1 MDLARH
7 AFHSKMPAIKE
18 NRTQA
23 SEEGLGV
30 KMTGIPSYWCKILP
44 TLLLGALI
52 AGMAMTLGLASA
64 FAQDETA
71 SVEADAATAPAL
83 LGPDELRK
91 LLAPVVFY
99 PDDLLAIVLPAAT
112 NPLQIVQAQRLL
124 DKRKSDPNAQPDA
137 EWDPAVLALLNYP
150 EVIAKMN
157 ADLTWTEDLGNAVI
171 DQQSDVMDMIQQIRA
186 EASAAGYL
194 KSDEKQVVVQ
204 ETDTIII
211 QPSDPEIIYVPD
223 YDPQVVYVQHYNDY
237 PPPYYYP
244 TPYPYYYSPAAAFWT
259 GAFIGA
265 AFSYGFNWG
274 GGDIDINVG
283 GDNINIG
290 GGDNINIGDRGDR
303 VDHRTGDRF
312 NADKQRVNGQDKMK
326 WSGNKA
332 RQKQTTGRKQAAQKR
347 AGTLPAN
354 SNRAAKGTRQTG
366 GAGNKAQ
373 KQRAGDRKSSNLKN
387 PALGNPSSKRDAT
400 KSRSKGSKSMQNRN
414 QRSGASQQRG
424 GSQQRATQ
432 NRSRSQAGAFGG
444 YGSGSKASRSS
455 SRGSTSMRTSR
466 SGGSRGGG
474 RR

>member
-1 MDLARH
+1 MMGKSRSWFQIAPALFFGGFGAWLALT
-7 AFHSKMPAIKE
+7 A
-18 NRTQA
+18 
-23 SEEGLGV
+23 
-30 KMTGIPSYWCKILP
+30 
-44 TLLLGALI
+44 GA
-52 AGMAMTLGLASA
+52 APV
-64 FAQDETA
+64 FAQEETA
-71 SVEADAATAPAL
+71 AVETDAEPAPAL

-91 LLAPVVFY
+91 LVAPVVFY

-112 NPLQIVQAQRLL
+112 SPLQIVQAQRLL
-124 DKRKSDPNAQPDA
+124 DKRKSDPNLQPDE
-137 EWDPAVLALLNYP
+137 EWDPSVLALLNYP

-157 ADLTWTEDLGNAVI
+157 ADLEWTENLGNAVI
-171 DQQSDVMDMIQQIRA
+171 DQQTDVMDMIQQIRA
-186 EASAAGYL
+186 EAQAGGYL

-204 ETDTIII
+204 EKETIII
-211 QPSDPEIIYVPD
+211 QPADPEIIYVPD
-223 YDPQVVYVQHYNDY
+223 YDPQVVYVQSYATY
-237 PPPYYYP
+237 PPYYYYP

-265 AFSYGFNWG
+265 AFSYGCNWG

-303 VDHRTGDRF
+303 GDRGNGDRF
-312 NADKQRVNGQDKMK
+312 NADRQRVNGQDKMK
-326 WSGNKA
+326 WNGNKA
-332 RQKQTTGRKQAAQKR
+332 RQKQTTGRKQAAAKR
-347 AGTLPAN
+347 TGTLPAN
-354 SNRAAKGTRQTG
+354 SQRATKGTKQAG
-366 GAGNKAQ
+366 GAANKTQ
-373 KQRAGDRKSSNLKN
+373 KQRAGDKKSSNLKN

-400 KSRSKGSKSMQNRN
+400 KSRNQGSKSMQNKS
-414 QRSGASQQRG
+414 QRSGS
-424 GSQQRATQ
+424 SQQRATQ

>member
-1 MDLARH
+1 M
-7 AFHSKMPAIKE
+7 
-18 NRTQA
+18 A
-23 SEEGLGV
+23 SEEGQIV
-30 KMTGIPSYWCKILP
+30 RMTGKPSSSFKIL
-44 TLLLGALI
+44 TVLFFGGFA
-52 AGMAMTLGLASA
+52 AWMAVTSGTSPV

-71 SVEADAATAPAL
+71 AVETDAAAAPAL

-91 LLAPVVFY
+91 LVAPVVFY

-124 DKRKSDPNAQPDA
+124 DKRKSDPKAQPD
-137 EWDPAVLALLNYP
+137 ENWDPSVLALLNYP

-157 ADLTWTEDLGNAVI
+157 ADLEWTENLGNAVI

-194 KSDEKQVVVQ
+194 NSDEKQVVVH
-204 ETDTIII
+204 ETETIII
-211 QPSDPEIIYVPD
+211 QPADPEYIYVPD

-244 TPYPYYYSPAAAFWT
+244 TPYPYYYNPAAAFWT

-274 GGDIDINVG
+274 GDDIDINVG

-303 VDHRTGDRF
+303 GDRVNHRDGDRF
-312 NADKQRVNGQDKMK
+312 NADKQRVNGKDKMK
-326 WSGNKA
+326 WNGNKA
-332 RQKQTTGRKQAAQKR
+332 RQKQTTGRKQAAAKR
-347 AGTLPAN
+347 TGTLPAN
-354 SNRAAKGTRQTG
+354 SQRAAKGTKQAG

-373 KQRAGDRKSSNLKN
+373 NKRAGDKKSPNLKN

-400 KSRSKGSKSMQNRN
+400 KSRNQGSKSMQNRN
-414 QRSGASQQRG
+414 QRSG

-432 NRSRSQAGAFGG
+432 NRSKQKAGAFGG

-455 SRGSTSMRTSR
+455 SRGSSSMRTSR

>member
-1 MDLARH
+1 MMGHPRFWFKNL
-7 AFHSKMPAIKE
+7 PALF
-18 NRTQA
+18 
-23 SEEGLGV
+23 LG
-30 KMTGIPSYWCKILP
+30 GFAAW
-44 TLLLGALI
+44 
-52 AGMAMTLGLASA
+52 MAMTSGPAPV

-71 SVEADAATAPAL
+71 AVEPDAAAAPAL

-91 LLAPVVFY
+91 LVAPVVFY

-124 DKRKSDPNAQPDA
+124 DKRKSDPKAQPDE
-137 EWDPAVLALLNYP
+137 EWDPSVLALLNYP

-157 ADLTWTEDLGNAVI
+157 ADLGWTEDLGNAVI
-171 DQQSDVMDMIQQIRA
+171 DQQSDVMDMIQQIRG

-194 KSDEKQVVVQ
+194 KSDEKQVVVHEK
-204 ETDTIII
+204 ETVII
-211 QPSDPEIIYVPD
+211 QPADPEIIYVPD
-223 YDPQVVYVQHYNDY
+223 YDPQVVYVQSYASY

-259 GAFIGA
+259 GAFVGA

-274 GGDIDINVG
+274 GDDIDINVG

-303 VDHRTGDRF
+303 GDRVNNRDGDRF
-312 NADKQRVNGQDKMK
+312 NADRQRVNGQDKMK

-366 GAGNKAQ
+366 GANKGQ

-400 KSRSKGSKSMQNRN
+400 KSRNKGSKSMQNKN
-414 QRSGASQQRG
+414 QRSGASQQRS

-455 SRGSTSMRTSR
+455 SRGSSSMRTQR
-466 SGGSRGGG
+466 GGGSRGGG

>member
-1 MDLARH
+1 MMANPGFWFR
-7 AFHSKMPAIKE
+7 
-18 NRTQA
+18 N
-23 SEEGLGV
+23 
-30 KMTGIPSYWCKILP
+30 LP
-44 TLLLGALI
+44 TLLLG
-52 AGMAMTLGLASA
+52 GLAAWMAVTSGA
-64 FAQDETA
+64 APVFAQDETA
-71 SVEADAATAPAL
+71 AVETDAAAAPAL

-91 LLAPVVFY
+91 LVAPVVFY

-124 DKRKSDPNAQPDA
+124 DKRKSDPKAQPDE
-137 EWDPAVLALLNYP
+137 EWDPSVLALLNYP
-150 EVIAKMN
+150 EVITKMN
-157 ADLTWTEDLGNAVI
+157 ADLGWTEDLGNAVI

-194 KSDEKQVVVQ
+194 KSDEKQVVVHEK
-204 ETDTIII
+204 ETVII
-211 QPSDPEIIYVPD
+211 QPADPEIIYVPD
-223 YDPQVVYVQHYNDY
+223 YDPQVVYVQSYASY

-259 GAFIGA
+259 GAFVGA

-274 GGDIDINVG
+274 GDDIDINVG

-303 VDHRTGDRF
+303 GDRVNNRDGDRF
-312 NADKQRVNGQDKMK
+312 NADRQRGVNGQDKMK
-326 WSGNKA
+326 WNGNKA

-347 AGTLPAN
+347 TGTLPAN

-373 KQRAGDRKSSNLKN
+373 NRRAGDKKSSNLKN

-400 KSRSKGSKSMQNRN
+400 KSRNQGSKSMQDRN
-414 QRSGASQQRG
+414 QRSSSQQRSG
-424 GSQQRATQ
+424 SQRSQQRTNQ
-432 NRSRSQAGAFGG
+432 NRSKSQAGAFGG

-455 SRGSTSMRTSR
+455 SRGSSSMRTQR
-466 SGGSRGGG
+466 GGGSRGGG